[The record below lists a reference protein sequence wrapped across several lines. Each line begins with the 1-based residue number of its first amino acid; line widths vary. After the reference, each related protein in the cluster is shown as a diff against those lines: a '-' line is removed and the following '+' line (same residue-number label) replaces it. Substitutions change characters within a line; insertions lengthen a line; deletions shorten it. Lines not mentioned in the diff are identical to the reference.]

1 MDLACN
7 RFGIVNFS
15 IMTALSFNVLFKLK
29 CFLHA
34 KDYGKMYMPAIF
46 FAMVDSVF
54 VISDLQ
60 NDVVVV
66 G

>member
-1 MDLACN
+1 
-7 RFGIVNFS
+7 
-15 IMTALSFNVLFKLK
+15 MTALSFNVLFKLK